1 MNLGVTSPAAAL
13 ALGLMYLQVPL
24 LLLFVNSWG
33 CGSGSQNGSN
43 CVLAAMHEVEA
54 CLQACCSHHPTPP
67 ALPTSTAQHTD
78 QRLSGCGGLPPARW
92 ASNAPHLTPMQAY
105 HLLGLLAHGFTP
117 PAPVT
122 CIPPAW
128 NRCAADTH
136 FALDFVQPEQLT
148 LRMLMRSLG
157 GWRGKLRDPGQITK
171 SEGCCFVMAIMRI
184 MPHMASLPRAPYPA
198 VMWDSIQPTDEWLQA
213 QLPPLLRGPL
223 SRLMAGRGGG
233 APHADYEALAQ
244 VSCCLC
250 SDCPAGQGLAGVGP
264 NGSAMTLPISDNVIN
279 FPACRHTPLV
289 WRAPA
294 LLWASALRGRPMHV
308 PRRCCAATPSNCWPP
323 SSGHQSRAQVGEWVG
338 GLVDGRLP
346 VQGVSISHA
355 LFRCAVPEPST
366 PLHQAGPFCTHLPCT
381 CPQASPASS
390 ARM

>member
-1 MNLGVTSPAAAL
+1 
-13 ALGLMYLQVPL
+13 
-24 LLLFVNSWG
+24 
-33 CGSGSQNGSN
+33 
-43 CVLAAMHEVEA
+43 
-54 CLQACCSHHPTPP
+54 
-67 ALPTSTAQHTD
+67 
-78 QRLSGCGGLPPARW
+78 
-92 ASNAPHLTPMQAY
+92 
-105 HLLGLLAHGFTP
+105 
-117 PAPVT
+117 
-122 CIPPAW
+122 
-128 NRCAADTH
+128 
-136 FALDFVQPEQLT
+136 
-148 LRMLMRSLG
+148 
-157 GWRGKLRDPGQITK
+157 
-171 SEGCCFVMAIMRI
+171 MAIMRI
-184 MPHMASLPRAPYPA
+184 MPHVASLPRAPYPA

-355 LFRCAVPEPST
+355 LFRCAVPEPSYT
-366 PLHQAGPFCTHLPCT
+366 SAPSWALLHAPPLYLPAGQPSIISKDVIEDALGSVVLALSVVMAGSGHLPT
-381 CPQASPASS
+381 FKLLRGA
-390 ARM
+390 